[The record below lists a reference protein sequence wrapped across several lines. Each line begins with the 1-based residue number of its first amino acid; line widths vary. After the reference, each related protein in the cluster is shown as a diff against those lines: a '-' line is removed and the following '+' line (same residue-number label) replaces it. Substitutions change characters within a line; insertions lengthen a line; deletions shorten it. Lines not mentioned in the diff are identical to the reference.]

1 MQGDLGMAL
10 RCKISRM
17 NESDVPWLYGS
28 KRPEFL
34 VIFSVEKIPDIHV
47 VQQGSKL
54 PRYPFSLE
62 EQKLLFTFSDLE
74 VVLLFWIKDHRDFIL
89 YVNVIRKFLLVVG
102 KTRKVIF
109 VGILLKSLWN
119 NCIIGSWTGPP
130 IWRARRD
137 LSRLGS
143 GHSNKQLRRLAC
155 ATANPPGSL
164 KFLWRPYLS
173 LPWRVSPSYSL
184 MVTS

>member
-1 MQGDLGMAL
+1 MKGDLGMAL

-17 NESDVPWLYGS
+17 NEYDVPWLYGS

-34 VIFSVEKIPDIHV
+34 VIFSVEKIPNIHV

-62 EQKLLFTFSDLE
+62 ERKLLFTFSGLE
-74 VVLLFWIKDHRDFIL
+74 VLLLFWIKDHRDFIL
-89 YVNVIRKFLLVVG
+89 YVNLIRKFLLVVG

-119 NCIIGSWTGPP
+119 NCIIGSQIGPP
-130 IWRARRD
+130 IWRARRPIQI
-137 LSRLGS
+137 GS
-143 GHSNKQLRRLAC
+143 W
-155 ATANPPGSL
+155 P
-164 KFLWRPYLS
+164 F
-173 LPWRVSPSYSL
+173 
-184 MVTS
+184 